1 MDRNELKKEM
11 LRMVAKKITEATNG
25 TTYKKRIPEGVVDL
39 SRERL
44 KRRKI
49 SEI

>member
-11 LRMVAKKITEATNG
+11 LKKVAKKITEATNG
-25 TTYKKRIPEGVVDL
+25 TSYKKRVPEGVVDL

-49 SEI
+49 S